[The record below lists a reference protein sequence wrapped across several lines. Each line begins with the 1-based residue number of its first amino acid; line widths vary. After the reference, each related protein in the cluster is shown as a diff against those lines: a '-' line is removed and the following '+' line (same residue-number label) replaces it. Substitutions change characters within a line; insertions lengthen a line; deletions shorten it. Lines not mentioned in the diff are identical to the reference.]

1 MINQEGKRVIGIGEK
16 QNIIVDDQILES
28 IVDKLRGAGCV
39 FAEEETQ
46 LLISEAQSL
55 PDLLKKVEMRTKGIP
70 VEYVV
75 GWAMFCGLRIEV
87 EQGVF
92 IPRRRTEFL
101 VHQAEKLACVGDNIV
116 DLCCGSGAIGAAL
129 AAALKEITLYSSDID
144 PIATQC
150 AKRNV
155 SKFDGKVFKG
165 DLFNAL
171 PPALRGRINI
181 LVANVPYVPTQAIER
196 LPSEA
201 RVHEPNIALNGG
213 DDGLTILRR
222 VVEEAPYWLEQGGN
236 LLIETSEMQAPHA
249 YEIFT
254 SVGLTTKVVRDEELD
269 ATVVIGT
276 KSLL

>member
-1 MINQEGKRVIGIGEK
+1 MRGIGEK

-28 IVDKLRGAGCV
+28 IVDKLRSAGCV

-70 VEYVV
+70 LEYVV

-87 EQGVF
+87 EQGVLFLGVVLNFLF
-92 IPRRRTEFL
+92 IKL
-101 VHQAEKLACVGDNIV
+101 KKLACVGDMIV

-129 AAALKEITLYSSDID
+129 AAALKKLLYIVLTSI

-155 SKFDGKVFKG
+155 SKFGGNVLKG

-171 PPALRGRINI
+171 PEVLRGRINI
-181 LVANVPYVPTQAIER
+181 LVANVPYVPTKAIET
-196 LPSEA
+196 A
-201 RVHEPNIALNGG
+201 
-213 DDGLTILRR
+213 TI
-222 VVEEAPYWLEQGGN
+222 
-236 LLIETSEMQAPHA
+236 
-249 YEIFT
+249 
-254 SVGLTTKVVRDEELD
+254 
-269 ATVVIGT
+269 
-276 KSLL
+276 

>member
-1 MINQEGKRVIGIGEK
+1 MIAIGKK

-28 IVDKLRGAGCV
+28 IVSKLRSAGCV

-46 LLISEAQSL
+46 LLISEAHFL

-70 VEYVV
+70 LEYVV

-87 EQGVF
+87 EKGVF

-101 VHQAEKLACVGDNIV
+101 VHQAEKLACVGDIIV

-155 SKFDGKVFKG
+155 SKFGGNVLKG

-171 PPALRGRINI
+171 PEVLRGRINI
-181 LVANVPYVPTQAIER
+181 LVANVPYVPTLAIER

-236 LLIETSEMQAPHA
+236 LLIETSEMQAPYA

-254 SVGLTTKVVRDEELD
+254 SVGLTTKVVKEEELD